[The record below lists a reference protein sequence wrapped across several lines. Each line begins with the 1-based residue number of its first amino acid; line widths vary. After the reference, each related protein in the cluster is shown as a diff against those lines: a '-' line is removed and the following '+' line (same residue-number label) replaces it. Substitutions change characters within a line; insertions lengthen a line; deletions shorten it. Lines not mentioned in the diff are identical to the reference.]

1 VTVYVFAD
9 PLREAIDYLET
20 KAAEYPAGTV
30 VDAWFP
36 TTLAAGMFHVQVA
49 WDGTPGARQQAEAA
63 TIRVTAWGAKG
74 SGGETNA
81 LASLVRKHLLEFA
94 SASVWRVLPGTGR
107 TPGID
112 PDTGLPFCTFTVSAD
127 IRPA

>member
-9 PLREAIDYLET
+9 PGREVVDYLET

-36 TTLAAGMFHVQVA
+36 TSLAAGTFHVQVA
-49 WDGTPGARQQAEAA
+49 WDGSPDARQQAETA

-74 SGGETNA
+74 SGGATNA
-81 LASLVRKHLLEFA
+81 LASLVRKHLLELA
-94 SASVWRVLPGTGR
+94 SASVWRVLPGAGR

-112 PDTGLPFCTFTVSAD
+112 PDNGLPFCTFTVSAD
-127 IRPA
+127 VRPA